1 MLCLHHET
9 KVLRSK
15 ILIVSELLFGIYT
28 LLWPRRTL
36 RTVELE
42 AQVGSPTINS
52 ARRPRRKS
60 ELKQYQQPEKLQF
73 FKFVLG
79 TRGMASRFRVR
90 GTFRDEQGV

>member
-36 RTVELE
+36 RAVELE
-42 AQVGSPTINS
+42 AQVRSPTS

-60 ELKQYQQPEKLQF
+60 ELEQYQQPEKLQF